1 MRLQDLEIISLTLF
15 SSMLRSQTL
24 IAKVEGCVD
33 VGGVSQANFIEVR
46 NEISLGF
53 WETGKMPTYPSPK
66 SAFCPT

>member
-1 MRLQDLEIISLTLF
+1 
-15 SSMLRSQTL
+15 MLRSQTL

-66 SAFCPT
+66 SAFCSTWKVSVNVGLREG

>member
-1 MRLQDLEIISLTLF
+1 MR
-15 SSMLRSQTL
+15 RSQTL

-53 WETGKMPTYPSPK
+53 WETGKIPTYPSPK
-66 SAFCPT
+66 SAFCST